1 MSTTAAKGNTRDAR
15 SAGPAAP
22 RRAKAGRGRDSLW
35 KALPWI
41 APCLVLIFGI
51 VLFPAAY
58 MIYNAFRSISSY
70 GTDVGAAGLK
80 NFQIVFADPALPR
93 VLLNTAVWVVAVGL
107 ITVVLSLALAQ
118 FLNKPFPGR
127 TLVRMAVIV
136 PWAASVVMTTTVFVY
151 GLDPFYGIINKFMVD
166 LHLIDAPFG
175 FTKSMPSAF
184 IIAILTAV
192 FVSLPF
198 TSYTI
203 LAGLQ
208 SIPGEVLEAAKM
220 DGAGP
225 ARTYFGVVLPQ
236 LRDSLAVAVL
246 INIINVFN
254 NLAIL
259 KLITGTLPGYD
270 ADTLITRMFKWIQVD
285 QRLDVASAM
294 SVVNFAIVLVIV
306 AAYIKVVKPMK
317 EVD

>member
-1 MSTTAAKGNTRDAR
+1 
-15 SAGPAAP
+15 
-22 RRAKAGRGRDSLW
+22 
-35 KALPWI
+35 
-41 APCLVLIFGI
+41 
-51 VLFPAAY
+51 
-58 MIYNAFRSISSY
+58 
-70 GTDVGAAGLK
+70 
-80 NFQIVFADPALPR
+80 
-93 VLLNTAVWVVAVGL
+93 
-107 ITVVLSLALAQ
+107 
-118 FLNKPFPGR
+118 
-127 TLVRMAVIV
+127 MAVIV

>member
-1 MSTTAAKGNTRDAR
+1 MSTTAAKADTTDTPTAR
-15 SAGPAAP
+15 PGAP
-22 RRAKAGRGRDSLW
+22 RGPQTGRGRDSIW

-41 APCLVLIFGI
+41 GPCLMLIVGI
-51 VLFPAAY
+51 VLFPAGY
-58 MIYNAFRSISSY
+58 MIYNAFRSISNF
-70 GTDVGAAGLK
+70 GTDTGFAGLK
-80 NFQIVFADPALPR
+80 NFTTVFADPSFPR
-93 VLLNTAVWVVAVGL
+93 VLTNTVVWVVAVVL
-107 ITVVLSLALAQ
+107 VTVVLSLALAQ

-127 TLVRMAVIV
+127 TMVRMAVIV

-166 LHLIDAPFG
+166 LQVIDAPFG

-184 IIAILTAV
+184 IIAIVIAV

-208 SIPGEVLEAAKM
+208 GVPGEVLEAAKM
-220 DGAGP
+220 DGATP
-225 ARTYFGVVLPQ
+225 ARTYFSVILPQ
-236 LRDSLAVAVL
+236 LRDSIAVAVL

-259 KLITGTLPGYD
+259 KLITGSLPGYD

-294 SVVNFAIVLVIV
+294 SVVNFAIVLVVV
-306 AAYIKVVKPMK
+306 AAYIKIVKPMK

>member
-1 MSTTAAKGNTRDAR
+1 MSTTAAKTTPRNTSGNPP
-15 SAGPAAP
+15 SPGPARP
-22 RRAKAGRGRDSLW
+22 AGRGRDSLW

-41 APCLVLIFGI
+41 GPCLLLIFGV
-51 VLFPAAY
+51 VLFPAGY
-58 MIYNAFRSISSY
+58 MIYNAFRAISSY
-70 GTDVGAAGLK
+70 GTDVGAAGMK
-80 NFQIVFADPALPR
+80 NFQIVFNDPAFPR
-93 VLLNTAVWVVAVGL
+93 VLLNTVLWVTVVVAV
-107 ITVVLSLALAQ
+107 TVVISLALAQ
-118 FLNKPFPGR
+118 FLDKPFPGR
-127 TLVRMAVIV
+127 ILVRMAVIV

-184 IIAILTAV
+184 IVAIFIAV

-198 TSYTI
+198 TTYTI

-208 SIPGEVLEAAKM
+208 SVPAEVLEAAKV
-220 DGAGP
+220 DGATRV
-225 ARTYFGVVLPQ
+225 RTYFSIVLPQ

-259 KLITGTLPGYD
+259 KVVTGTIPGYD

-306 AAYIKVVKPMK
+306 AAYVKIVKPMK

>member
-1 MSTTAAKGNTRDAR
+1 MSKTAVTGDTHDVPAAR
-15 SAGPAAP
+15 QAAP
-22 RRAKAGRGRDSLW
+22 RRPQTGRGRDSIW
-35 KALPWI
+35 RALPWI
-41 APCLVLIFGI
+41 APCLVLIVGI

-70 GTDVGAAGLK
+70 GTDTGPAGLK
-80 NFQIVFADPALPR
+80 NFTQVFADPSLPR
-93 VLLNTAVWVVAVGL
+93 VLGNTVVWVAAVVI
-107 ITVVLSLALAQ
+107 ITVLLSLALAQ

-151 GLDPFYGIINKFMVD
+151 GLDPFYGIINKSMVD

-175 FTKSMPSAF
+175 FTKSMPAAF
-184 IIAILTAV
+184 IVAILTAV

-208 SIPGEVLEAAKM
+208 GVPGEVLEAAKM
-220 DGAGP
+220 DGASP
-225 ARTYFGVVLPQ
+225 ARTYFSVVLPQ

-259 KLITGTLPGYD
+259 KLITGSLPGYD

-294 SVVNFAIVLVIV
+294 SVVNFAIVLVVV
-306 AAYIKVVKPMK
+306 AAYIKIVKPMK
-317 EVD
+317 EMD

>member
-1 MSTTAAKGNTRDAR
+1 MSTTAAKADITDN
-15 SAGPAAP
+15 PAARP
-22 RRAKAGRGRDSLW
+22 GATQRPQASRGRDSIW

-41 APCLVLIFGI
+41 GPCLMLIFGI
-51 VLFPAAY
+51 VLFPAGY
-58 MIYNAFRSISSY
+58 MIYNAFRSISTF
-70 GTDVGAAGLK
+70 GTDTGFAGLK
-80 NFQIVFADPALPR
+80 NFEVVFADPSFPR
-93 VLLNTAVWVVAVGL
+93 VLTNTVVWVVAVVI

-166 LHLIDAPFG
+166 LQLIDAPFG

-184 IIAILTAV
+184 IIAIVIAV

-208 SIPGEVLEAAKM
+208 GVPGEVLEAAKM
-220 DGAGP
+220 DGATP
-225 ARTYFGVVLPQ
+225 ARTYFSVILPQ
-236 LRDSLAVAVL
+236 LRDSIAVAVL

-259 KLITGTLPGYD
+259 KLITGSLPGYD

-294 SVVNFAIVLVIV
+294 SVVNFAIVLAVV
-306 AAYIKVVKPMK
+306 AAYVKIVKPMK

>member
-1 MSTTAAKGNTRDAR
+1 MNTTAAKRAPQTTHRNMP
-15 SAGPAAP
+15 SP
-22 RRAKAGRGRDSLW
+22 RRVRSGDRGRDSLW

-41 APCLVLIFGI
+41 GPCLLLIFGV

-70 GTDVGAAGLK
+70 GTDIGAAGMK
-80 NFQIVFADPALPR
+80 NFQIVFSDPAFAR
-93 VLLNTAVWVVAVGL
+93 VLLNTVLWVTVVVAV
-107 ITVVLSLALAQ
+107 TVVISLALAQ
-118 FLNKPFPGR
+118 FLDKPFPGR
-127 TLVRMAVIV
+127 ILVRMAVIV

-184 IIAILTAV
+184 IVAILIAV
-192 FVSLPF
+192 FVSVPF
-198 TSYTI
+198 TTYTI

-208 SIPGEVLEAAKM
+208 SVPGEVLEAAKM
-220 DGAGP
+220 DGATRT
-225 ARTYFGVVLPQ
+225 RTYFSIVLPQ

-259 KLITGTLPGYD
+259 KVVTGTIPGYD

-294 SVVNFAIVLVIV
+294 SVINFAIVLVIV
-306 AAYIKVVKPMK
+306 AAYVKIVKPMK

>member
-1 MSTTAAKGNTRDAR
+1 MSTTVAKGDTQDTPAAR
-15 SAGPAAP
+15 PVAP
-22 RRAKAGRGRDSLW
+22 RRPKTGRGRDSIW

-41 APCLVLIFGI
+41 APCLVLVVGI
-51 VLFPAAY
+51 VLFPAGY

-70 GTDVGAAGLK
+70 GTDTGSAGLT
-80 NFQIVFADPALPR
+80 NFTLVFADPALPR
-93 VLLNTAVWVVAVGL
+93 VLANTVVWVAAVVI

-184 IIAILTAV
+184 IVAILTAV
-192 FVSLPF
+192 FVSMPF

-208 SIPGEVLEAAKM
+208 GVPGEVLEAAKM
-220 DGAGP
+220 DGASP
-225 ARTYFGVVLPQ
+225 ARTYFSVILPQ

-259 KLITGTLPGYD
+259 KIITGSLPGYD

-285 QRLDVASAM
+285 QRVDVASAM

-306 AAYIKVVKPMK
+306 AAYIKIVKPMK

>member
-1 MSTTAAKGNTRDAR
+1 MSTIAAKPAPQDTRRDTP
-15 SAGPAAP
+15 SP
-22 RRAKAGRGRDSLW
+22 RRIRSGHRGGDSFW

-41 APCLVLIFGI
+41 GPCLLLIFGV
-51 VLFPAAY
+51 VLFPAGY

-70 GTDVGAAGLK
+70 GTDLGAAGGK
-80 NFQIVFADPALPR
+80 NFELVFADTAFPR
-93 VLLNTAVWVVAVGL
+93 VLLNTVLWVTVVVVV
-107 ITVVLSLALAQ
+107 TVVLSLVLGQ

-127 TLVRMAVIV
+127 ILVRMAVIV

-184 IIAILTAV
+184 VVAIIIAV

-198 TSYTI
+198 TTYTI

-208 SIPGEVLEAAKM
+208 SVPGEMLEAAKV
-220 DGAGP
+220 DGASRT
-225 ARTYFGVVLPQ
+225 RTYFSIVLPQ

-259 KLITGTLPGYD
+259 KVVAGTIPGYD

-306 AAYIKVVKPMK
+306 AAYVKIVKPMK

>member
-1 MSTTAAKGNTRDAR
+1 MSITTARTGPRKTGKNR
-15 SAGPAAP
+15 SAPA
-22 RRAKAGRGRDSLW
+22 RVRSVVRGRDSLW

-41 APCLVLIFGI
+41 GPCLLLIFGV
-51 VLFPAAY
+51 VLFPAGY

-70 GTDVGAAGLK
+70 GTDIGAAGAK
-80 NFQIVFADPALPR
+80 NFQIVFADPAFPR
-93 VLLNTAVWVVAVGL
+93 VLLNTVLWV
-107 ITVVLSLALAQ
+107 TVVVGVTVVISLALAQ

-127 TLVRMAVIV
+127 ILVRMAVIV

-184 IIAILTAV
+184 IVAILIAV

-198 TSYTI
+198 TTYTI

-208 SIPGEVLEAAKM
+208 SVPSDVLEAAKV
-220 DGAGP
+220 DGATR
-225 ARTYFGVVLPQ
+225 ARTYFSIILPQ

-259 KLITGTLPGYD
+259 KVVTGTIPGYD

-306 AAYIKVVKPMK
+306 AAYVKIVKPMK